1 MKWSFASVGVIVMG
15 LFGLLIIIL
24 FNEIT
29 VSNEQDYYNLKDA
42 TEAAMYEAVDVSYY
56 RLSGEIKISQE
67 KFVENFTRRFTET
80 STFGQGNYS
89 IVFNDISEIP
99 AKVSLQIIDSTNSYN
114 IYNSFNGGT
123 VDIDA
128 TQINIVNELSA
139 ILESPSDDKCTDPNS
154 PCTVSI
160 DLISWAYEST
170 TKAKKES
177 NWTIN
182 TRDLNFNNTQVID
195 GIKGNKTVMAKLV
208 RVDYLGQGKTKND
221 LIERH
226 KNQCLWYNG
235 YTGYNSSSNSSSFW
249 KNNGTICSHKYEEND
264 QCVETTYTRDPKKL
278 EIINT
283 ETKNTTGCE
292 DYDKRAACIVKIDKA
307 NFMLQG
313 QPNYS
318 QYYSIRD
325 GEITKA
331 SPAAHDI
338 KVSVNYSTNE
348 LSGCSRYELVT
359 KYRVT
364 WEYYIK

>member
-1 MKWSFASVGVIVMG
+1 MG

-67 KFVENFTRRFTET
+67 KFVENFTRRFTEA

-89 IVFNDISEIP
+89 IIFNDISEIP

-114 IYNSFNGGT
+114 IYNSFNGGN
-123 VDIDA
+123 VDMTA
-128 TQINIVNELSA
+128 TQINVVNELSA
-139 ILESPSDDKCTDPNS
+139 ILEAPTDNKCTDPND

-160 DLISWAYEST
+160 DLISWAYSDSNE
-170 TKAKKES
+170 TKTGTS
-177 NWTIN
+177 RWTIN
-182 TRDLNFNNTQVID
+182 TRDLNFNNTQVIT
-195 GIKGNKTVMAKLV
+195 GIKGNKTVMARLV
-208 RVDYLGQGKTKND
+208 KVDYLGQGKTKND

-235 YTGYNSSSNSSSFW
+235 YTGYGANDSSELFW
-249 KNNGTICSHKYEEND
+249 KNNGTICSHKYEESG
-264 QCVETTYTRDPKKL
+264 QCKEITYTRDPKTL

-283 ETKNTTGCE
+283 EIKNATGC
-292 DYDKRAACIVKIDKA
+292 DNYDKMASCIAKIDRA
-307 NFMLQG
+307 NFVLQGG

-318 QYYSIRD
+318 QYYSVKD

-338 KVSVNYSTNE
+338 KVSVNYNADD
-348 LSGCSRYELVT
+348 LSSCSRYELVT

>member
-42 TEAAMYEAVDVSYY
+42 TEASMYEAVDVAYY

-89 IVFNDISEIP
+89 IIFNDISEIP
-99 AKVSLQIIDSTNSYN
+99 AKVSLQIVDSTNSYN
-114 IYNSFNGGT
+114 IYNSFNGGN

-128 TQINIVNELSA
+128 TQLNIVNELSA
-139 ILESPSDDKCTDPNS
+139 ILEAPSDNKCTDPNE
-154 PCTVSI
+154 PCIVSI
-160 DLISWAYEST
+160 DLISWAYSNEQSST
-170 TKAKKES
+170 KR
-177 NWTIN
+177 WTIN
-182 TRDLNFNNTQVID
+182 TRDLNFNNTNVIT
-195 GIKGNKTVMAKLV
+195 GIKGNKTVMAKLSKV
-208 RVDYLGQGKTKND
+208 EYLGQGTTKND

-226 KNQCLWYNG
+226 KNQCLWYSG
-235 YTGYNSSSNSSSFW
+235 YSGYGNNSTSATFW
-249 KNNGTICSHKYEEND
+249 ENNGKTSTCSNKYEENGR
-264 QCVETTYTRDPKKL
+264 CVETTYTRDPKTL
-278 EIINT
+278 EIIS
-283 ETKNTTGCE
+283 EVTKTSTGCQS
-292 DYDKRAACIVKIDKA
+292 YNQLARCIATIEKA
-307 NFMLQG
+307 EFDMQG
-313 QPNYS
+313 QPGYS
-318 QYYSIRD
+318 KYYSVKD

-338 KVSVNYSTNE
+338 KVSVTYNANGKNCT
-348 LSGCSRYELVT
+348 RYELVT

-364 WEYYIK
+364 WEYYLK